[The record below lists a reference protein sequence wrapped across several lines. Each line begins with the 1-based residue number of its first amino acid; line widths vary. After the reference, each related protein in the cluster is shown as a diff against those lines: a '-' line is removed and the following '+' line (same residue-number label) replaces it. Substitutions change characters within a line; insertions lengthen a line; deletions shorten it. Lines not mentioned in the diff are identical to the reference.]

1 MSLWDKLKG
10 ELVDIIEWTET
21 DTETMCWRFPRYQ
34 NEIKTG
40 AKLVVRES
48 QAAAFVNEGQLA
60 DVFNPGTYTLE
71 TKNLPILATLKG
83 WKYGFNSPFK
93 VDIYYVN
100 TKQFTDQKWGTKN
113 PITLND
119 PRFGMI
125 EIRAFGNFSFRV
137 TDAGKFMKEIVG
149 TDGEFT
155 TEEISSQLRSL
166 VVTKLTDAIAE
177 SKLKI
182 EEFASN
188 LDEFS
193 KFGAEKLSDDFDAY
207 GLKVTSLLVENIS
220 MPDEVKKEIFELS
233 RLDKIDMQKLT
244 QWKVAQGVEKAAES
258 GGMAG
263 TFVGVGMGNLI
274 NNGAFGGGQQGGA
287 VPPPVLQIFVAVNGA
302 QTGPFDVPA
311 LTQMAQSGQLTKD
324 SVVWKAGMAAWAAA
338 STVPELTAILGAV
351 PPPPPPPPP
360 PAV

>member
-1 MSLWDKLKG
+1 MGILDTFRN
-10 ELVDIIEWTET
+10 EFIDIIEWTDNSQ
-21 DTETMCWRFPRYQ
+21 DTIVWKFPRFQ
-34 NEIKTG
+34 NEIKNG
-40 AKLVVRES
+40 AQLTVRES
-48 QAAAFVNEGQLA
+48 QVAVFLDEGKLA
-60 DVFNPGTYTLE
+60 DVYQPGRYKLTTE
-71 TKNLPILATLKG
+71 NMPILTTLKG

-149 TDGEFT
+149 TDAHYT
-155 TEEISSQLRSL
+155 TEEIQGQLRTL
-166 VVTKLTDAIAE
+166 VVTKLMDAIAE
-177 SKLKI
+177 SGLKI
-182 EEFASN
+182 EQFASN
-188 LDEFS
+188 LDELS
-193 KFGAEKLSDDFDAY
+193 KFGTEKLSDDFDAY

-244 QWKVAQGVEKAAES
+244 QWKTAKGIEKAAES

-263 TFVGVGMGNLI
+263 AFVGVGMGNI
-274 NNGAFGGGQQGGA
+274 MQGGMA
-287 VPPPVLQIFVAVNGA
+287 NAQSPTPPPVMQIFVAVNGQ
-302 QTGPFDVPA
+302 QTGPFDVTQ
-311 LTQMAQSGQLTKD
+311 LTQMAQSGQLTGD
-324 SVVWKAGMAAWAAA
+324 TLVWKAGMAAWGAA
-338 STVPELTAILGAV
+338 STLPELASILNAV
-351 PPPPPPPPP
+351 PPPLAPPPL
-360 PAV
+360 

>member
-1 MSLWDKLKG
+1 MGILDTFRN
-10 ELVDIIEWTET
+10 EFIDIIEWTDNT
-21 DTETMCWRFPRYQ
+21 QDTIVWKFPRFQ

-40 AKLVVRES
+40 AQLTVRES
-48 QAAAFVNEGQLA
+48 QVAVFLNEGKLA
-60 DVFNPGTYTLE
+60 DVYQPGRYELTTA
-71 TKNLPILATLKG
+71 NMPILTTLKG

-93 VDIYYVN
+93 VDIFYVN

-149 TDGEFT
+149 TDGQFT
-155 TEEISSQLRSL
+155 TEEISSQLRTL

-220 MPDEVKKEIFELS
+220 MPDRK
-233 RLDKIDMQKLT
+233 
-244 QWKVAQGVEKAAES
+244 
-258 GGMAG
+258 
-263 TFVGVGMGNLI
+263 
-274 NNGAFGGGQQGGA
+274 
-287 VPPPVLQIFVAVNGA
+287 
-302 QTGPFDVPA
+302 
-311 LTQMAQSGQLTKD
+311 
-324 SVVWKAGMAAWAAA
+324 SVV
-338 STVPELTAILGAV
+338 
-351 PPPPPPPPP
+351 
-360 PAV
+360 

>member
-1 MSLWDKLKG
+1 MGIWDKLKQ
-10 ELVDIIEWTET
+10 EFIDIIEWTDNT
-21 DTETMCWRFPRYQ
+21 QDTIVWKFPRYQ
-34 NEIKTG
+34 NEIKNG
-40 AKLVVRES
+40 AQLTVRET
-48 QAAAFVNEGQLA
+48 QVAVFLDEGKLA
-60 DVFNPGTYTLE
+60 DVFQPGRYELTTAN
-71 TKNLPILATLKG
+71 TPILATLRG

-93 VDIYYVN
+93 VDVFYVN

-149 TDGEFT
+149 TSGEFT
-155 TEEISSQLRSL
+155 TEEISGQLRTL
-166 VVTKLTDAIAE
+166 IVTKLTDAIAE

-193 KFGAEKLSDDFDAY
+193 KFGAEKLSDDFDSY

-258 GGMAG
+258 GGMAS
-263 TFVGVGMGNLI
+263 TFVGMGMGNLI
-274 NNGAFGGGQQGGA
+274 NTSAFGGGQGGA
-287 VPPPVLQIFVAVNGA
+287 TPPPMLQVFIAING
-302 QTGPFDVPA
+302 QQSGPFDVPQ
-311 LTQMAQSGQLTKD
+311 LTQMAQSGQLKSD
-324 SVVWKAGMAAWAAA
+324 SLVWKAGMASWAAA
-338 STVPELTAILGAV
+338 STLPELASILGAV
-351 PPPPPPPPP
+351 PPPPP
-360 PAV
+360 AL

>member
-1 MSLWDKLKG
+1 MGLWDKLKH
-10 ELVDIIEWTET
+10 EFIDIIEWTDNT
-21 DTETMCWRFPRYQ
+21 QDTIVWKFPRYQ
-34 NEIKTG
+34 NEIKNG
-40 AKLVVRES
+40 AQLTVRES
-48 QAAAFVNEGQLA
+48 QVAVFLDEGKLA
-60 DVFNPGTYTLE
+60 DVFPPGRYELTTAN
-71 TKNLPILATLKG
+71 TPILATLRG

-149 TDGEFT
+149 TDGNFT
-155 TEEISSQLRSL
+155 TEGISNQLRAL

-182 EEFASN
+182 EEYASN
-188 LDEFS
+188 LEELS
-193 KFGAEKLSDDFDAY
+193 KFGTEKLSDDFDAY
-207 GLKVTSLLVENIS
+207 GLKVTTLLVENIS
-220 MPDEVKKEIFELS
+220 MPEEVKKEIFELS

-244 QWKVAQGVEKAAES
+244 QWKTAQGIEKAAES

-263 TFVGVGMGNLI
+263 AFVGVGL
-274 NNGAFGGGQQGGA
+274 GGILQGGMA
-287 VPPPVLQIFVAVNGA
+287 NAQNGGATPPPVMQIFVAVNG
-302 QTGPFDVPA
+302 QQSGPFDVPQ
-311 LTQMAQSGQLTKD
+311 LTQLAQNGQLKADTL
-324 SVVWKAGMAAWAAA
+324 VWKAGMAAWAAA
-338 STVPELTAILGAV
+338 STLPELAGILNSV
-351 PPPPPPPPP
+351 PPPIAP
-360 PAV
+360 PAM

>member
-1 MSLWDKLKG
+1 MGILDTFRN
-10 ELVDIIEWTET
+10 EFIDIIEWTDNT
-21 DTETMCWRFPRYQ
+21 SDTIVWKFPRFQ

-40 AKLVVRES
+40 AQLTVRES
-48 QAAAFVNEGQLA
+48 QVAVFLNEGKLA
-60 DVFNPGTYTLE
+60 DVYQPGRYELTTA
-71 TKNLPILATLKG
+71 NMPILTTLKG

-93 VDIYYVN
+93 VDIFYVN

-125 EIRAFGNFSFRV
+125 EIRAFGNFSYRV
-137 TDAGKFMKEIVG
+137 TDAGKFIKEIAG
-149 TDGEFT
+149 TDGNFT
-155 TEEISSQLRSL
+155 TEEISNQLRTL

-182 EEFASN
+182 EEYASN
-188 LDEFS
+188 LEEFS
-193 KFGAEKLSDDFDAY
+193 KFSTEKLSDDFDTY
-207 GLKVTSLLVENIS
+207 GLKVTSILVENIS

-244 QWKVAQGVEKAAES
+244 QWKTAQGIEKAAENG

-263 TFVGVGMGNLI
+263 AFVGVGL
-274 NNGAFGGGQQGGA
+274 GGIMQGGIANSQGGGA
-287 VPPPVLQIFVAVNGA
+287 VPPPVMQIFVAVNGQ

-311 LTQMAQSGQLTKD
+311 LTQMAQSGQLKSDTL
-324 SVVWKAGMAAWAAA
+324 VWKAGMPAWAAA
-338 STVPELTAILGAV
+338 STLTELASVLNSV
-351 PPPPPPPPP
+351 PPPIAPPPL
-360 PAV
+360 

>member
-1 MSLWDKLKG
+1 MGLLDTFKN
-10 ELVDIIEWTET
+10 EFIDIIEWTDNT
-21 DTETMCWRFPRYQ
+21 QDTIVWKFPRFQ

-40 AKLVVRES
+40 AQLTVRES
-48 QAAAFVNEGQLA
+48 QAAIFLNEGKLA
-60 DVFNPGTYTLE
+60 DVYQPGRYELSTQ
-71 TKNLPILATLKG
+71 NMPILSTLKG

-100 TKQFTDQKWGTKN
+100 TKQFVDQKWGTKN

-137 TDAGKFMKEIVG
+137 VDPGKFMKEIVG
-149 TDGEFT
+149 TDGNFT

-220 MPDEVKKEIFELS
+220 MPDDVKKEIFELS

-244 QWKVAQGVEKAAES
+244 QWKTAQGIEKAAES
-258 GGMAG
+258 GGLAG
-263 TFVGVGMGNLI
+263 AFVGVGMGGIMQNAMG
-274 NNGAFGGGQQGGA
+274 GAQQGGGA
-287 VPPPVLQIFVAVNGA
+287 VPPPVMQIFVAVNGA
-302 QTGPFDVPA
+302 QTGPFDVAA
-311 LTQMAQSGQLTKD
+311 LQQMVQSNQLTKD
-324 SVVWKAGMAAWAAA
+324 TLVWKAGMAAWAAA
-338 STVPELTAILGAV
+338 STVAELNAIFGSV
-351 PPPPPPPPP
+351 PPPIAPPPL
-360 PAV
+360 

>member
-1 MSLWDKLKG
+1 MGILDAFKN
-10 ELVDIIEWTET
+10 EFIDIIEWTDNSN
-21 DTETMCWRFPRYQ
+21 DTIVWKFPRFQ
-34 NEIKTG
+34 NEIKAG
-40 AKLVVRES
+40 AQLTVRES
-48 QAAAFVNEGQLA
+48 QVAIFLNEGKLA
-60 DVFNPGTYTLE
+60 DVYQPGRYELTTA
-71 TKNLPILATLKG
+71 NMPILTTLKG

-137 TDAGKFMKEIVG
+137 TDAGKFMKEVVG
-149 TDGEFT
+149 TDGNFT
-155 TEEISSQLRSL
+155 AEEISNQLRTL
-166 VVTKLTDAIAE
+166 VVTKLSDAIAE

-188 LDEFS
+188 LEEFS
-193 KFGAEKLSDDFDAY
+193 KFGAEKLSDDFDQY

-220 MPDEVKKEIFELS
+220 MPDDIKKEIFELS

-244 QWKVAQGVEKAAES
+244 QWKTAQGIEKAAES

-263 TFVGVGMGNLI
+263 AFVGVGL
-274 NNGAFGGGQQGGA
+274 GGIMQGGIA
-287 VPPPVLQIFVAVNGA
+287 NAQQNGGTTPPPVMQIFVAVNGQ

-311 LTQMAQSGQLTKD
+311 LTQMAQNGQLKEDTL
-324 SVVWKAGMAAWAAA
+324 VWKAGMAAWATA
-338 STVPELTAILGAV
+338 STVTELSAILNSV
-351 PPPPPPPPP
+351 PPPIAPPQL
-360 PAV
+360 

>member
-1 MSLWDKLKG
+1 MGILDTFRN
-10 ELVDIIEWTET
+10 EFIDIIEWTDNT
-21 DTETMCWRFPRYQ
+21 QDTIVWKFPRHQ

-40 AKLVVRES
+40 AQLTVRES
-48 QAAAFVNEGQLA
+48 QVAIFLNEGKLA
-60 DVFNPGTYTLE
+60 DVYQPGRYELTTA
-71 TKNLPILATLKG
+71 NMPILSTLKG

-93 VDIYYVN
+93 VDIFYVN

-149 TDGEFT
+149 TDGQFT
-155 TEEISSQLRSL
+155 TEEISSQLRAL

-220 MPDEVKKEIFELS
+220 MPDDVKKEIFELS

-244 QWKVAQGVEKAAES
+244 QWKTAQGIEKAAEN
-258 GGMAG
+258 GGLAG
-263 TFVGVGMGNLI
+263 AFVGVGLGGIMQGGIANSQ
-274 NNGAFGGGQQGGA
+274 GGGA
-287 VPPPVLQIFVAVNGA
+287 CST
-302 QTGPFDVPA
+302 TGNANFCCRKRR
-311 LTQMAQSGQLTKD
+311 TNR
-324 SVVWKAGMAAWAAA
+324 
-338 STVPELTAILGAV
+338 TV
-351 PPPPPPPPP
+351 
-360 PAV
+360 

>member
-1 MSLWDKLKG
+1 MGILDTFRN
-10 ELVDIIEWTET
+10 EFIDIIEWTDNSQ
-21 DTETMCWRFPRYQ
+21 DTIVWKFPRFQ

-40 AKLVVRES
+40 AQLTVRES
-48 QAAAFVNEGQLA
+48 QVAIFLNEGKLA
-60 DVFNPGTYTLE
+60 DVYQPGRYKLTTE
-71 TKNLPILATLKG
+71 NMPILATLKG

-149 TDGEFT
+149 TDAHYT
-155 TEEISSQLRSL
+155 TEEIQGQLRTL
-166 VVTKLTDAIAE
+166 VVTKLMDAIAE
-177 SKLKI
+177 SGLKI
-182 EEFASN
+182 EQFASN
-188 LDEFS
+188 LDELS
-193 KFGAEKLSDDFDAY
+193 KFGTEKLSDDFDAY

-220 MPDEVKKEIFELS
+220 MPEEVKKEIFELS

-244 QWKVAQGVEKAAES
+244 QWKTAQGIEKAAES

-263 TFVGVGMGNLI
+263 AFVGVGMGSI
-274 NNGAFGGGQQGGA
+274 MQGGMANAQGGA
-287 VPPPVLQIFVAVNGA
+287 TPPPVMQVFVAVNGQ
-302 QTGPFDVPA
+302 QTGPFDVPQ

-324 SVVWKAGMAAWAAA
+324 TLVWKAGMAAWAAA
-338 STVPELTAILGAV
+338 SSLPELSAVLNSV
-351 PPPPPPPPP
+351 PPPLAPPPL
-360 PAV
+360 

>member
-1 MSLWDKLKG
+1 MGLLDTFKN
-10 ELVDIIEWTET
+10 EFIDIIEWTDNT
-21 DTETMCWRFPRYQ
+21 QDTIVWKFPRFQ

-40 AKLVVRES
+40 AQLTVRES
-48 QAAAFVNEGQLA
+48 QQAVFLNEGKLA
-60 DVFNPGTYTLE
+60 DVYQPGRYELSTQ
-71 TKNLPILATLKG
+71 NMPILSTLKG

-125 EIRAFGNFSFRV
+125 EIRAFGNFSFKV

-149 TDGEFT
+149 TDGNFT
-155 TEEISSQLRSL
+155 TEEISNQLRAL

-182 EEFASN
+182 EEYASN
-188 LDEFS
+188 LEEFS
-193 KFGAEKLSDDFDAY
+193 KFGAEKLSEDFDKY
-207 GLKVTSLLVENIS
+207 GLLITSLLVENIS

-244 QWKVAQGVEKAAES
+244 QWKVAHGIEKAAES
-258 GGMAG
+258 GGLASA
-263 TFVGVGMGNLI
+263 FVGVGMGGLLQ
-274 NNGAFGGGQQGGA
+274 NGLAGGTQTGA
-287 VPPPVLQIFVAVNGA
+287 TPPPVMQLFVAVNGA
-302 QTGPFDVPA
+302 QTGPFDVAA
-311 LTQMAQSGQLTKD
+311 LTQMAQGGQLTKD
-324 SVVWKAGMAAWAAA
+324 SLVWKAGMAAWAAA
-338 STVPELTAILGAV
+338 STVPELASILGSV
-351 PPPPPPPPP
+351 PPPIAPPPL
-360 PAV
+360 

>member
-1 MSLWDKLKG
+1 MGILDTFRN
-10 ELVDIIEWTET
+10 EFIDIIEWTDNT
-21 DTETMCWRFPRYQ
+21 QDTLVWKFPRFQ

-40 AKLVVRES
+40 AQLTVRES
-48 QAAAFVNEGQLA
+48 QVAVFLNEGKLA
-60 DVFNPGTYTLE
+60 DVYLPGRYELTTA
-71 TKNLPILATLKG
+71 NMPILTTLKG

-137 TDAGKFMKEIVG
+137 SDAGRFMKEIVG
-149 TDGEFT
+149 TDREFT
-155 TEEISSQLRSL
+155 TDEITGQLRTMI
-166 VVTKLTDAIAE
+166 VQKLTESIAD

-182 EEFASN
+182 EEYASN
-188 LDEFS
+188 LDAFS
-193 KFGAEKLSDDFDAY
+193 KFASEKLADDFDSY
-207 GLKVTSLLVENIS
+207 GLKVTSVLVENIS

-244 QWKVAQGVEKAAES
+244 QWKTAQGIEKAAES

-263 TFVGVGMGNLI
+263 AFVGVGAGSII
-274 NNGAFGGGQQGGA
+274 NNAMNASQQPSA
-287 VPPPVLQIFVAVNGA
+287 TPPPMMQLFVAVNGA
-302 QTGPFDVPA
+302 QTGPFDVPV
-311 LTQMAQSGQLTKD
+311 LTQMAQSGQLKGDTL
-324 SVVWKAGMAAWAAA
+324 VWKAGMAAWAAA
-338 STVPELTAILGAV
+338 ATVPELAAILGAV
-351 PPPPPPPPP
+351 PPPIAPPPL
-360 PAV
+360 

>member
-1 MSLWDKLKG
+1 MGILDTFKN
-10 ELVDIIEWTET
+10 EFIDIIEWTDNT
-21 DTETMCWRFPRYQ
+21 QDTIVWKFPRFQ

-40 AKLVVRES
+40 AQLTVRES
-48 QAAAFVNEGQLA
+48 QVAVFLNEGKLA
-60 DVFNPGTYTLE
+60 DVYQPGRYELNTS
-71 TKNLPILATLKG
+71 NMPILTTLKG

-125 EIRAFGNFSFRV
+125 EIRAFGNFSFKV

-149 TDGEFT
+149 TDREFT
-155 TEEISSQLRSL
+155 TEEISSQLRTL

-220 MPDEVKKEIFELS
+220 MPEEVKKEIFELS

-244 QWKVAQGVEKAAES
+244 QWKVAQSVEKAAES
-258 GGMAG
+258 GGMAS

-274 NNGAFGGGQQGGA
+274 NSNAFGGGQGGA
-287 VPPPVLQIFVAVNGA
+287 TPPPMMQIFVAVNGQ
-302 QTGPFDVPA
+302 QTGPFDVPQ

-324 SVVWKAGMAAWAAA
+324 SLVWKAGMAAWAAA
-338 STVPELTAILGAV
+338 STVPELNQILGSV
-351 PPPPPPPPP
+351 PPPIAPPPL
-360 PAV
+360 

>member
-1 MSLWDKLKG
+1 MGLWDKLKH
-10 ELVDIIEWTET
+10 EFIDIIEWTD
-21 DTETMCWRFPRYQ
+21 DTQDTIVWKFPRYQ
-34 NEIKTG
+34 NEIKNG
-40 AKLVVRES
+40 AQLTVRES
-48 QAAAFVNEGQLA
+48 QVAVFLDEGKLA
-60 DVFNPGTYTLE
+60 DVYQPGRYELTTAN
-71 TKNLPILATLKG
+71 TPILATLRG

-149 TDGEFT
+149 TDGNFT
-155 TEEISSQLRSL
+155 TEGISNQLRTL

-182 EEFASN
+182 EEYASN
-188 LDEFS
+188 LEELS
-193 KFGAEKLSDDFDAY
+193 KFGTEKLSDDFDAY

-220 MPDEVKKEIFELS
+220 MPEEVKKEIFELS

-244 QWKVAQGVEKAAES
+244 QWKTAQGIEKAAES

-263 TFVGVGMGNLI
+263 AFVGVGMGNLI
-274 NNGAFGGGQQGGA
+274 NNAMTGSQQTGAT
-287 VPPPVLQIFVAVNGA
+287 PPPVMQIFVAVNG
-302 QTGPFDVPA
+302 QQSGPFDVPQ
-311 LTQMAQSGQLTKD
+311 LTQLAQSGQLTKD
-324 SVVWKAGMAAWAAA
+324 SLVWKAGMAAWAAA
-338 STVPELTAILGAV
+338 STLPELAAILGAV
-351 PPPPPPPPP
+351 PPPIAPPPL
-360 PAV
+360 

>member
-1 MSLWDKLKG
+1 MGLWDKLKQ
-10 ELVDIIEWTET
+10 EFIDIIEWTDNT
-21 DTETMCWRFPRYQ
+21 QDTIVWKFPRYQ
-34 NEIKTG
+34 NEIKNG
-40 AKLVVRES
+40 AQLTVRES
-48 QAAAFVNEGQLA
+48 QVAVFLDEGKLA
-60 DVFNPGTYTLE
+60 DVYQPGRYELTTAN
-71 TKNLPILATLKG
+71 TPVLATLRG

-113 PITLND
+113 AITLND

-149 TDGEFT
+149 TDGHYT
-155 TEEISSQLRSL
+155 TEEITGQLRTL
-166 VVTKLTDAIAE
+166 IVTKLTDVIAE

-182 EEFASN
+182 EEYASG
-188 LDEFS
+188 LEEFS
-193 KFGAEKLSDDFDAY
+193 KFATEKLSDDFDAY

-244 QWKVAQGVEKAAES
+244 QWKTAQGIEKAAES

-263 TFVGVGMGNLI
+263 AFVGVGMGNI
-274 NNGAFGGGQQGGA
+274 MQNGMAGA
-287 VPPPVLQIFVAVNGA
+287 QAATPPPVMQIFIAVNG
-302 QTGPFDVPA
+302 QQSGPFDVPQ
-311 LTQMAQSGQLTKD
+311 LTQLAQSGQLTKD
-324 SVVWKAGMAAWAAA
+324 TLVWKAGMAAWAAA
-338 STVPELTAILGAV
+338 STLPELAAVLGAV
-351 PPPPPPPPP
+351 PPPIAPPPL
-360 PAV
+360 

>member
-1 MSLWDKLKG
+1 MGLWDKLKH
-10 ELVDIIEWTET
+10 EFIDIIEWTD
-21 DTETMCWRFPRYQ
+21 DTQDTIVWKFPRYQ
-34 NEIKTG
+34 NEIKNG
-40 AKLVVRES
+40 AQLTVRES
-48 QAAAFVNEGQLA
+48 QVAVFLDEGKLA
-60 DVFNPGTYTLE
+60 DVFQPGRYELTTAN
-71 TKNLPILATLKG
+71 TPILATLRG

-149 TDGEFT
+149 TDGNFT
-155 TEEISSQLRSL
+155 TEGISNQLRAL

-182 EEFASN
+182 EEYASN
-188 LDEFS
+188 LEELS
-193 KFGAEKLSDDFDAY
+193 KFGTEKLSDDFDAY
-207 GLKVTSLLVENIS
+207 GLKVTTLLVENIS
-220 MPDEVKKEIFELS
+220 MPEEVKKEIFELS

-244 QWKVAQGVEKAAES
+244 QWKTAQGIEKAAES

-263 TFVGVGMGNLI
+263 AFVGVGMGGIL
-274 NNGAFGGGQQGGA
+274 QGGMA
-287 VPPPVLQIFVAVNGA
+287 NAQNGGATPPPVMQIFVAVNG
-302 QTGPFDVPA
+302 QQSGPFDVPQ
-311 LTQMAQSGQLTKD
+311 LTQLAQNGQLKADTL
-324 SVVWKAGMAAWAAA
+324 VWKAGMAAWAAA
-338 STVPELTAILGAV
+338 STLPELSGILNSV
-351 PPPPPPPPP
+351 PPPIAP
-360 PAV
+360 PAL

>member
-1 MSLWDKLKG
+1 M
-10 ELVDIIEWTET
+10 
-21 DTETMCWRFPRYQ
+21 
-34 NEIKTG
+34 
-40 AKLVVRES
+40 
-48 QAAAFVNEGQLA
+48 
-60 DVFNPGTYTLE
+60 
-71 TKNLPILATLKG
+71 PILSTLKG

-149 TDGEFT
+149 TDGQFT
-155 TEEISSQLRSL
+155 TEEISSQLRAL

-220 MPDEVKKEIFELS
+220 MPDDVKTHLS
-233 RLDKIDMQKLT
+233 
-244 QWKVAQGVEKAAES
+244 
-258 GGMAG
+258 
-263 TFVGVGMGNLI
+263 
-274 NNGAFGGGQQGGA
+274 
-287 VPPPVLQIFVAVNGA
+287 
-302 QTGPFDVPA
+302 
-311 LTQMAQSGQLTKD
+311 
-324 SVVWKAGMAAWAAA
+324 
-338 STVPELTAILGAV
+338 
-351 PPPPPPPPP
+351 
-360 PAV
+360 

>member
-1 MSLWDKLKG
+1 MGILDTFKN
-10 ELVDIIEWTET
+10 EFIDIIEWTDNSN
-21 DTETMCWRFPRYQ
+21 DTIVWKFPRFQ

-40 AKLVVRES
+40 AQLTVRES
-48 QAAAFVNEGQLA
+48 QVAIFLNEGKLA
-60 DVFNPGTYTLE
+60 DVYQPGRYELTTA
-71 TKNLPILATLKG
+71 NMPILTTLKG

-93 VDIYYVN
+93 VDIFYVN

-149 TDGEFT
+149 TDGQFT
-155 TEEISSQLRSL
+155 TEEISNQLRSL

-188 LDEFS
+188 LEEFS

-244 QWKVAQGVEKAAES
+244 QWKTAQGIEKAAES

-263 TFVGVGMGNLI
+263 AFVGVGL
-274 NNGAFGGGQQGGA
+274 GGIMQGGIANAQQQGAA
-287 VPPPVLQIFVAVNGA
+287 VPPPVMQIFVAVNGA

-311 LTQMAQSGQLTKD
+311 LTQMAQSGQLKGETL
-324 SVVWKAGMAAWAAA
+324 VWKAGMASWAAA
-338 STVPELTAILGAV
+338 STLPELATVLNSV
-351 PPPPPPPPP
+351 PPPLAPPPL
-360 PAV
+360 